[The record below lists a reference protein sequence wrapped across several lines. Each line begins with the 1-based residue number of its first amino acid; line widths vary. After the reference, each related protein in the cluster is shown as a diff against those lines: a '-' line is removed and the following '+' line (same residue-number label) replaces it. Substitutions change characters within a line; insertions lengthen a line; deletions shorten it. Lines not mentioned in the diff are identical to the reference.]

1 MGDLPNLKF
10 TAPLV
15 SRISELEAEIKRLAA
30 DCNTWEKRSDRVEAE
45 IKRLRETTLDRAA
58 DIFVGNALENDS
70 PNFRTHTA
78 LVGDETWEITVR
90 RADGKTPDQIIHKL
104 RAEVKRLAA
113 DCDAW
118 EKRSDRVEAENKDLK
133 LRLEEREDQLTH
145 FESEYNALLEAY
157 ENDV

>member
-15 SRISELEAEIKRLAA
+15 SRISELEAEVKRLAA
-30 DCNTWEKRSDRVEAE
+30 DCDAWEKRSDRVEAE
-45 IKRLRETTLDRAA
+45 VERLRETTLYRAA

-104 RAEVKRLAA
+104 RAEVERLREAIGATIARAEHQGCNMAGCDSEWHSPVCPLGVIEPLNAA
-113 DCDAW
+113 
-118 EKRSDRVEAENKDLK
+118 
-133 LRLEEREDQLTH
+133 LEPQ
-145 FESEYNALLEAY
+145 S
-157 ENDV
+157 